1 MSKKSAAVTT
11 LDASLVAAPAENA
24 LSLAAA
30 LSAADQE
37 ALVTAWIDAKNAGA
51 VAAVARVDEAPAALR
66 KAARRGL
73 GILKSR
79 GIAIPEVGHVTQ
91 AIGAPKASVEAR
103 ALFPDGRG
111 AQIWWIAKINS
122 TGSTDV
128 VEVTTMD
135 RVGIVKLERGTP
147 TAGNLRQIWHA
158 WLARAGRAPMEVPVA
173 WARAR
178 IADARAQSVAGKQVL
193 PMGLDAASDLLVGDL
208 TPDHKS
214 EAHPID
220 ALGLTLPADDAAK
233 TRLDASLRLH
243 DEPEFASWLP
253 DDPVA
258 VALLESINEKVQGIV
273 GINPEAPPTDDQ
285 QKEIDTAVNTAI
297 DEATDAYFDDARKRL
312 YFTRL
317 RDGALSLHAAGSLEK
332 AIDALLVADAVKRA
346 GVVSDR
352 PSEIPFLRGLF
363 VKVVAV
369 AQQRAREAASR

>member
-1 MSKKSAAVTT
+1 MSKKSAAVSS
-11 LDASLVAAPAENA
+11 LDASLVAAPAEQA

-79 GIAIPEVGHVTQ
+79 GVTIPEAGHVTQ
-91 AIGAPKASVEAR
+91 AISAPKASVEAR

-147 TAGNLRQIWHA
+147 TAGNLRQIWQA
-158 WLARAGRAPMEVPVA
+158 WLARAGRAPMEVPLA

-208 TPDHKS
+208 TPN
-214 EAHPID
+214 HPID
-220 ALGLTLPADDAAK
+220 ALGLSLPVDDAAK
-233 TRLDASLRLH
+233 ARLDTSLRLH

-273 GINPEAPPTDDQ
+273 GINPEAPPTDEQ

-332 AIDALLVADAVKRA
+332 AVDALLVADAVKRA